1 MPSFKSLDPL
11 NIKTKEGRVSPDK
24 SPVFIDYITLLI
36 GEIKD
41 HATYLM
47 WANNHLKSFGLVI
60 SKRRAVVPIG
70 YDIAYQICTVSD
82 ENDVCGSIK
91 YSAGLSRVLLELTG
105 RGCSMAEKYDSFT
118 WVRSIVRQDSV
129 KIKRVDLAV
138 DDYTGLFSIE
148 KVDRAHSRGNCNS
161 ITGRR
166 PMKRNVGNKQQ
177 GRTRYIGG
185 PSAYKQTCIYEK
197 AKQLG
202 INHRYFINW
211 VRAEVRFNSNSRD
224 LIPREILDYR
234 EDYFFSAY
242 PKLFHTLVDRAQ
254 YYPPVFR
261 ESIEYV
267 ANLGRSAM
275 YSKHQYGRVNQA
287 LVNIVGEKEAIEML
301 TRPGKSQKI
310 KRLPLIQDEYIRD
323 TFADL
328 LIDIA
333 SQKPTK

>member
-1 MPSFKSLDPL
+1 MHSFKSLVPL
-11 NIKTKEGRVSPDK
+11 NSKEKDGRVSPDK
-24 SPVFIDYITLLI
+24 SPVFIDYLTLLI
-36 GEIKD
+36 SNIND

-47 WANNHLKSFGLVI
+47 WVNNHLKSFGLTI
-60 SKRRAVVPIG
+60 SKRRAAIPIG

-91 YSAGLSRVLLELTG
+91 YSVKLSRFLFELTG

-118 WVRSIVRQDSV
+118 WIRSIVFQNNV
-129 KIKRVDLAV
+129 KIKRIDLAV
-138 DDYTGLFSIE
+138 DDYTGLFKIE

-166 PMKRNVGNKQQ
+166 PMKRNVGNKKQ

-185 PSAYKQTCIYEK
+185 PTAYKQACIYEK

-202 INHRYFINW
+202 INHEEFIDW

-224 LIPREILDYR
+224 LIPKEILDYKT
-234 EDYFFSAY
+234 DYFFSAY
-242 PKLFHTLVDRAQ
+242 PKLFHSLVNSAK

-261 ESIEYV
+261 ESLEYA

-275 YSKHQYGRVNQA
+275 YSRHQYGRINQA
-287 LVNIVGEKEAIEML
+287 LVNVVGEKEAIALL
-301 TRPGKSQKI
+301 TRPGKSKKL
-310 KRLPLIQDEYIRD
+310 KRLPFIQDEYIKEK
-323 TFADL
+323 FSEL
-328 LIDIA
+328 LIDITT
-333 SQKPTK
+333 QKPSK